1 MSTADN
7 IFLLRTKMLA
17 NGIDAVIIPN
27 SDPHMSEY
35 ISGHWKK
42 RDFISGFTGSAGT
55 IVIMAD
61 EAGLWTDSRY
71 YLQAE
76 DELAGSGIDLYKT
89 GESSTPHYSDW
100 IAERLNPGSTISIE
114 SLVFSTDDARKLA
127 KKFKPY
133 GLHLDTQGNI
143 LDEIWQGRPPIPEN
157 NVFVHD
163 TEYAGLSRTEKITM
177 IREEMRNVD
186 ASHYI
191 VSALDEIAWVLNLRG
206 SDVSYNPVFHSY
218 LIISLD
224 SVHLFIDTH
233 KITANIGKELS
244 NDEISIHLYGDVFKW
259 INEMPSDS
267 GLLFDT
273 STTNARIYSLIPKEV
288 IKIENPSYVRRI
300 KGTKNEVEQ
309 NGFRTAM
316 LKDGVAMTKFLHW
329 LEQEVPSGNVSEISA
344 SKQLKK
350 FRAENENFIG
360 ESFGTIS
367 GFGAHGA
374 IVHYSADK
382 DSDIKLTT
390 NSFYLVDSGGQ
401 YLEGTTDITRT
412 IHFGEPTEQ
421 QKTDFTLVLK
431 GNIALDS
438 TIFPKGTRG
447 VHLDILARKALW
459 SHGLNYGH
467 GTGHGVGCFLNVH
480 EGPQSIRPD
489 DNGIC
494 LEEGMVSSNEPGLYR
509 ANEYGI
515 RIENLLL
522 TTKAQSTEFGD
533 FLQFETL
540 TLCPIDLKSIKKE
553 LLTEEEILWLNNY
566 HKNVYESV
574 SPFLNDTLKAWLKE
588 NTRSI

>member
-133 GLHLDTQGNI
+133 SLHLDTEGNI

-259 INEMPSDS
+259 INEMPNDS
-267 GLLFDT
+267 GLLFDS

-329 LEQEVPSGNVSEISA
+329 LEQEVPSGNISEISA

-412 IHFGEPTEQ
+412 IHFGKPTEQ

-509 ANEYGI
+509 ASEYGI

-566 HKNVYESV
+566 HKNVYQSV